1 MFVIHHASCLT
12 FICFKS
18 LAFSLYDRPF
28 QIFGWL
34 LIFFSC
40 LHDMVMGCVWI
51 WFDGLFY
58 VFNLRHLYKGKYPL
72 ILVDEIIAHIRLIF
86 IAV

>member
-1 MFVIHHASCLT
+1 
-12 FICFKS
+12 
-18 LAFSLYDRPF
+18 
-28 QIFGWL
+28 
-34 LIFFSC
+34 
-40 LHDMVMGCVWI
+40 MVMGCVWI